1 MNILIDNKD
10 LLGVFG
16 INVLDY
22 TPVLHSAPERENER
36 VWADKSGVDKN
47 LSIKKWDAFEFIL
60 PCYCKAENEYQAFL
74 KVQNLSAY
82 LMSKGVVVLSLRDT
96 VRSIRTAI
104 LCARSGAITGNISIR
119 NQNSLYYFKLGL
131 KNMNP
136 NAVHYSTEIV
146 DNEVVI
152 NYEKGQTAMLYW
164 GEGSQQLVT
173 NSGNYTKSDF
183 ADNGP
188 VDVIIDIDKNALQV
202 APLIAD
208 FDASVV
214 SGSRPLSV
222 SFTDTS
228 EGSVEIWSWNF
239 GDGQTS
245 AEQNPVHIYQN
256 TGIYTV
262 TLQVFN
268 SAKGYATKIQTNYI
282 SVRNAR
288 LLINATDSFLINSTD
303 NLLIN

>member
-36 VWADKSGVDKN
+36 VWSDKSGVDKN
-47 LSIKKWDAFEFIL
+47 LTIKKYDAFEFII

-82 LMSKGVVVLSLRDT
+82 LMSKGVVVLSLRDE
-96 VRSIRTAI
+96 VRNIRTAI
-104 LCARSGAITGNISIR
+104 LCARSGAIVGNASIR
-119 NQNSLYYFKLGL
+119 SQNSLYYFKLGL
-131 KNMNP
+131 KNINP
-136 NAVHYSTEIV
+136 NAVYYTAEIV
-146 DNEVVI
+146 DNEVVVY
-152 NYEKGQTAMLYW
+152 YEKGQTAMMYW

-183 ADNGP
+183 ISDGP
-188 VDVIIDIDKNALQV
+188 VDVLIDIDKNALEV
-202 APLIAD
+202 APLIAG
-208 FDASVV
+208 FSASTE
-214 SGSRPLSV
+214 SGARPLSV
-222 SFTDTS
+222 SFTDIS
-228 EGSVEIWSWNF
+228 EGLVEIWSWNF

-245 AEQNPVHIYQN
+245 AEQNPVHVY
-256 TGIYTV
+256 TTAGTYTV

-268 SAKGYATKIQTNYI
+268 SAKGYATEIKTNYI

-303 NLLIN
+303 KLLIN